1 MPLKDRFKKL
11 FSKKRHIATLLA
23 VAHANPKLRFI
34 SKFIR
39 IKYIVVG
46 IIGILVFVPVSS
58 MVFNIYYQ
66 YGLRMSERGL
76 IRRFNNGDLPMP
88 APTIFS
94 WQDALGIL
102 YSGQVIKVSQS
113 HNLDVEFVL
122 RNGNIINTKE
132 PYIDEIFKEMKKCGR
147 MCNNITPATE

>member
-11 FSKKRHIATLLA
+11 FSKKRHLATLLA
-23 VAHANPKLRFI
+23 
-34 SKFIR
+34 
-39 IKYIVVG
+39 IVVG
-46 IIGILVFVPVSS
+46 IISVLIFIPISS
-58 MVFNIYYQ
+58 MIFNSYYQ
-66 YGLRMSERGL
+66 YKLRMSEGDL
-76 IRRFNNGDLPMP
+76 IRRFNNGDIPIP

-132 PYIDEIFKEMKKCGR
+132 PYIDEIFKEIKKCGR
-147 MCNNITPATE
+147 TCNNIIPATE